1 MKTVRNLT
9 EKQEKFVRLVVEG
22 KPKAEAYR
30 EVYNTQAAPAI
41 VRRKA
46 SEELKKPHVAARYQY
61 MLDEAR
67 AQAAAGSIMKG
78 ADILAELSHIA
89 RGDKE
94 YEDYVY
100 DGDTGRDVELLRRP
114 AIAARLKALELL
126 GRSEALF
133 TDRVRNEDQ
142 SIDVNIT
149 VTDTVS
155 GNEA

>member
-1 MKTVRNLT
+1 MRNLT

-22 KPKAEAYR
+22 KPKADAYR

-100 DGDTGRDVELLRRP
+100 DNDMGDVQLMRRP
-114 AIAARLKALELL
+114 PITARLKALELL

-155 GNEA
+155 GHET